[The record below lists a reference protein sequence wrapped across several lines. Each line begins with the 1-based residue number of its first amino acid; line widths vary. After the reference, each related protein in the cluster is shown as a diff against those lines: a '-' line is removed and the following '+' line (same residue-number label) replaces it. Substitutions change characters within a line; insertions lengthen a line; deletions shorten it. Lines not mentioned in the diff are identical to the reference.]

1 MRSCG
6 RRSSEAGAHRDKRG
20 RAHAHPISRDEDQNF
35 AGQALSG
42 LPADWGIGPL
52 FDIVNG
58 FLIDAVAHGTR
69 SFGFGWGRG
78 AMRHLQMCNLAE
90 INRPRRRLQ
99 ASSMGARQ
107 GAVYASG
114 NRLCVPGLSLM
125 VWILKR
131 EVRAFG
137 GCLGMYRRR
146 RTWHAA
152 ISVGEL

>member
-1 MRSCG
+1 LPHSDVSQE
-6 RRSSEAGAHRDKRG
+6 RRAKNYLQ
-20 RAHAHPISRDEDQNF
+20 DETKADPAS
-35 AGQALSG
+35 AGQATSV
-42 LPADWGIGPL
+42 AV

-58 FLIDAVAHGTR
+58 FLNR
-69 SFGFGWGRG
+69 CRG
-78 AMRHLQMCNLAE
+78 GIVVPITIGMAMSSQNKINQVDYLAE
-90 INRPRRRLQ
+90 IIPPHLSQRSLY
-99 ASSMGARQ
+99 AR
-107 GAVYASG
+107 
-114 NRLCVPGLSLM
+114 LSLM